1 MKLQEF
7 MHVDF
12 TGSGYGYGS
21 GSGSGDGYGYG
32 SGSGY
37 GDGYGDG
44 YGSGSGSG
52 SGSGD
57 GYGSGS
63 GDGYGYGSG
72 YGIKSICGM
81 AVNMI
86 DGVPTIIT
94 HLHGNVAKGFI
105 VDSDMSMSTTFVVKA
120 QNLFAHGATLA
131 EAVAA
136 LEEKI
141 MEKLPVEERLK
152 AFREKFKPG
161 KIYTVA
167 EFYDWHHR
175 LTGSCTQGRD
185 HFAQEHRLSMDDPMT
200 PEEFI
205 QLTKDAYGGAVIR
218 QLATYY
224 GEEK

>member
-1 MKLQEF
+1 
-7 MHVDF
+7 
-12 TGSGYGYGS
+12 
-21 GSGSGDGYGYG
+21 
-32 SGSGY
+32 
-37 GDGYGDG
+37 
-44 YGSGSGSG
+44 
-52 SGSGD
+52 
-57 GYGSGS
+57 
-63 GDGYGYGSG
+63 
-72 YGIKSICGM
+72 
-81 AVNMI
+81 MI

-105 VDSDMSMSTTFVVKA
+105 VDSDMSMTTTFVVKV

-141 MEKLPVEERLK
+141 MENLPVEERLK
-152 AFREKFKPG
+152 AFKAKFSPG
-161 KIYTVA
+161 KTYTVA

-185 HFAQEHRLSMDDPMT
+185 HFAQEHGLSMDDPMT

>member
-1 MKLQEF
+1 MEEIKLREF
-7 MHVDF
+7 LHVDF
-12 TGSGYGYGS
+12 TGDGDGDGS
-21 GSGSGDGYGYG
+21 GDGSGDGYGYG
-32 SGSGY
+32 DGDGSGSGY
-37 GDGYGDG
+37 GYGYGDG
-44 YGSGSGSG
+44 SGYGYGYGYG
-52 SGSGD
+52 YGDGSGD
-57 GYGSGS
+57 GS
-63 GDGYGYGSG
+63 
-72 YGIKSICGM
+72 GIKSICGM

-105 VDSDMSMSTTFVVKA
+105 VDSDMSMTTTFVVKG

-141 MEKLPVEERLK
+141 MENLPVEERLK
-152 AFREKFKPG
+152 AFKAKFSPG
-161 KIYTVA
+161 KTYTVA

-185 HFAQEHRLSMDDPMT
+185 HFAKEHGLSMDDPMT

-205 QLTKDAYGGAVIR
+205 RLTKDAYGGAVIR
-218 QLATYY
+218 QLAAYY
-224 GEEK
+224 GEEE

>member
-1 MKLQEF
+1 MEEIKLREF
-7 MHVDF
+7 LHVDF
-12 TGSGYGYGS
+12 TGDGDGSGSGSGYGYG
-21 GSGSGDGYGYG
+21 YV
-32 SGSGY
+32 SGY
-37 GDGYGDG
+37 V
-44 YGSGSGSG
+44 S
-52 SGSGD
+52 
-57 GYGSGS
+57 
-63 GDGYGYGSG
+63 
-72 YGIKSICGM
+72 GIKSICGM

-105 VDSDMSMSTTFVVKA
+105 VDSDMSMTTTFVVKG

-141 MEKLPVEERLK
+141 MENLPVEERLK
-152 AFREKFKPG
+152 AFKAKFSPG
-161 KIYTVA
+161 KTYTVA

-218 QLATYY
+218 QLAEYY

>member
-1 MKLQEF
+1 MEEIKLREF
-7 MHVDF
+7 LHVDF
-12 TGSGYGYGS
+12 TGDGDGSGSGYGYGIKNCIHS
-21 GSGSGDGYGYG
+21 CNRQLRYACSTPGSGYGYG
-32 SGSGY
+32 YVS
-37 GDGYGDG
+37 
-44 YGSGSGSG
+44 
-52 SGSGD
+52 
-57 GYGSGS
+57 
-63 GDGYGYGSG
+63 
-72 YGIKSICGM
+72 GIKSICGM

-105 VDSDMSMSTTFVVKA
+105 VDSDMSMTTTFVVKG

-141 MEKLPVEERLK
+141 MENLPVEERLK
-152 AFREKFKPG
+152 AFKAKFSPG
-161 KIYTVA
+161 KTYTVA

-218 QLATYY
+218 QLAEYY

>member
-1 MKLQEF
+1 MEEMKLREF
-7 MHVDF
+7 LHVDF
-12 TGSGYGYGS
+12 AGYGSGYGYGD
-21 GSGSGDGYGYG
+21 GSGSGDG
-32 SGSGY
+32 
-37 GDGYGDG
+37 D
-44 YGSGSGSG
+44 GSGSG

-57 GYGSGS
+57 GCGSGDGSGS
-63 GDGYGYGSG
+63 GD
-72 YGIKSICGM
+72 GIKSICGM

-86 DGVPTIIT
+86 GGVPTIIT

-105 VDSDMSMSTTFVVKA
+105 VDSDLSATTTFVVKG

-141 MEKLPVEERLK
+141 MENLPVEERLRAFK
-152 AFREKFKPG
+152 AKFSPG
-161 KIYTVA
+161 KTYTVA

-185 HFAQEHRLSMDDPMT
+185 HFAQEHGLSMDDPMP

-205 QLTKDAYGGAVIR
+205 RLTKDAYGGAVIR
-218 QLATYY
+218 QLAAYY